1 MRMFR
6 KAVLLGLLLLLVPVV
21 GHAEK
26 TIRVGVTPFAVHSQ
40 EDLGY
45 LSQGLQE
52 MVSGHLLQRGLD
64 VVSEADMSGA
74 MTRLALT
81 RLDERAA
88 RVLGRT
94 LNLDYVV
101 IGSLTKLGRR
111 ISLDARIVDTL
122 ALKKTAAVFV
132 QESELENLMAATEKL
147 AREITVKIS
156 GRFKIASIA
165 VSGNNRIEADAI
177 KGVLQS
183 REGDIF
189 SEVRVSGDLKRVYDM
204 NFFNDVKVDVEDSP
218 EGKIVTFIV
227 EEKPSIQA
235 IELYGNKILADDE
248 LLEALGYALY
258 SIVDPK
264 KIVESVELLKNLYR
278 EDGYYNAE
286 INYKI
291 EELGPRKV
299 SIRYDIREADRVYI
313 SLIDF
318 EGNKAVSDDDL
329 RDEMDTSEKGWF
341 SWMTDSGI
349 LKRDELKND
358 ISKLESFYFNHGFI
372 EAKIG
377 EPVIKVKAGGLVVTI
392 PVEEGSQYKVGEVSI
407 SGDITV
413 PEETVREKIMIT
425 KEEIYNRDI
434 VRKDVRTITSL
445 YADKGYAF
453 AAVSPMIKVNRE
465 TLRVDIDYKVDK
477 KRLVYFERI
486 SISGNTKTRDKVIRR
501 ELRVKEG
508 DLFSATGLRHSHMNL
523 QRLGF
528 FDKVGMNNTKG
539 STEDKMNL
547 DIVISERPTGAFS
560 VGAGYSS
567 FNDVFG
573 LIRISQNN
581 LFGKGQHLSVQATLG
596 GRSNEYSLS
605 FTEPWLYDIPL
616 AVGFEI
622 FNRDVDY
629 DDYNKTSAGLILRA
643 GYPIMDYV
651 RLSGRYKYEEIE
663 IGDVTEYASWHIK
676 ELEGESSTS
685 SVTGM
690 IKRDTR
696 NRFFNPTRGSN
707 NSFSVEYAGGAL
719 GGTNY
724 FTRYVMNS
732 GWFFP
737 SFWKD
742 HAFFIRGK
750 FGYIAEREGGDLP
763 AYEKF
768 YLGGINTVRGF
779 DWASISPTDP
789 ETGTKIGGEKMTL
802 FNFEYIFP
810 LAGES
815 GLVAVLFFDQGNVWY
830 EEDTWDITDLR
841 QSYGAGVRYYSP
853 LGPMRLEYGIVID
866 PKPGEPESNW
876 EFSIG
881 TFF

>member
-1 MRMFR
+1 MFR
-6 KAVLLGLLLLLVPVV
+6 KTVLLGLLLLLVPAA
-21 GHAEK
+21 GHAENP
-26 TIRVGVTPFAVHSQ
+26 IRVGVTPFAVHSR

-45 LSQGLQE
+45 LSRGLQE
-52 MVSGHLLQRGLD
+52 MVGGHLLQRGLQ
-64 VVSEADMSGA
+64 VVSEAVISGA

-88 RVLGRT
+88 RVLGRA
-94 LNLDYVV
+94 LNLDYVI

-122 ALKKTAAVFV
+122 ALKKTVAVFV
-132 QESELENLMAATEKL
+132 QESELEKLMAATEKL
-147 AREITVKIS
+147 ARGITIKIS
-156 GRFKIASIA
+156 GRFKIARI
-165 VSGNNRIEADAI
+165 VISGNDRIEADAI

-183 REGDIF
+183 QEGDIF
-189 SEVRVSGDLKRVYDM
+189 SEVRVSDDLKRVYNM
-204 NFFNDVKVDVEDSP
+204 NFFNDVKVDVEDTP
-218 EGKIVTFIV
+218 EGKLVTFIV

-235 IELYGNKILADDE
+235 IEFYGNKILEDNE
-248 LLEALGYALY
+248 LFEALGYALY

-264 KIVESVELLKNLYR
+264 RIVESVELLRDLYR

-286 INYKI
+286 INYKV

-299 SIRYDIREADRVYI
+299 LVRYDIREGGRVYI
-313 SLIDF
+313 GLIDF
-318 EGNKAVSDDDL
+318 EGNKAFSDDDL
-329 RDEMDTSEKGWF
+329 QGEMETSEKGWF
-341 SWMTDSGI
+341 SWLTDSGI
-349 LKRDELKND
+349 LKRDQLKHD

-377 EPVIKVKAGGLVVTI
+377 EPVIKVKEDGLVVTI
-392 PVEEGSQYKVGEVSI
+392 PIEEGAQYKVGEVSI
-407 SGDITV
+407 SGDMTV
-413 PEETVREKIMIT
+413 PEETVREKTMIT

-453 AAVSPMIKVNRE
+453 AAVSPMIKVDRE
-465 TLRVDIDYKVDK
+465 TLRVGIDYKVDK

-486 SISGNTKTRDKVIRR
+486 SISGNTKTRDKVLRR
-501 ELRVKEG
+501 ELKVKEG

-523 QRLGF
+523 QRLGYF
-528 FDKVGMNNTKG
+528 ERVNIAHTKG
-539 STEDKMNL
+539 SAEDKMNL
-547 DIVISERPTGAFS
+547 DIEVKERPTGAFS

-573 LIRISQNN
+573 LIRVSQNN
-581 LFGKGQHLSVQATLG
+581 LFGTGQKLSVQATLG

-616 AVGFEI
+616 AVGFDI
-622 FNRDVDY
+622 FNREVDY
-629 DDYNKTSAGLILRA
+629 DDYNKSSTGLILRA
-643 GYPIMDYV
+643 GYPIMDYT
-651 RLSGRYKYEEIE
+651 RLSGRYKYEEIQ
-663 IGDVTEYASWHIK
+663 IGDLTQYTSWHIR

-685 SVTGM
+685 SITGK
-690 IKRDTR
+690 INRDTR
-696 NRFFNPTRGSN
+696 NRFFNPTRGAN
-707 NSFSVEYAGGAL
+707 NSLSVEYAGGAL

-724 FTRYVMNS
+724 FTRYVLNS
-732 GWFFP
+732 GWFIP
-737 SFWKD
+737 SFWKE
-742 HAFFIRGK
+742 HAFFVRGK
-750 FGYIAEREGGDLP
+750 FGYITKREGGDLP

-768 YLGGINTVRGF
+768 YLGGINSVRGF
-779 DWASISPTDP
+779 EWASISPKDP
-789 ETGTKIGGEKMTL
+789 ETGTRIGGEKMIL
-802 FNFEYIFP
+802 INFEYIFP

-815 GLVAVLFFDQGNVWY
+815 GLVAVLFFDQGNVWV
-830 EEDTWDITDLR
+830 EGDTWDVTDLR

-866 PKPGEPESNW
+866 PGPGEPESNW